1 MKQLAQ
7 GARPVRWG
15 VNAKVHALP
24 IVPTCTRLC
33 QDVPR
38 PHMWGCSRD
47 LSREGSCSRPEQ
59 STWGEDQREATF
71 RSPQAAQPTAEGCQ
85 TPDLRRAQGA
95 FWRIFRFT
103 QHPACIVPPPARR
116 RLSRTAVQGGALH
129 AMHLFLTTLLNSEL
143 KFP

>member
-1 MKQLAQ
+1 M
-7 GARPVRWG
+7 RWG

-103 QHPACIVPPPARR
+103 QHPVCIVPSPLPPGQE
-116 RLSRTAVQGGALH
+116 TAEPHGRAGWCTACNAFVPDNLA
-129 AMHLFLTTLLNSEL
+129 
-143 KFP
+143 